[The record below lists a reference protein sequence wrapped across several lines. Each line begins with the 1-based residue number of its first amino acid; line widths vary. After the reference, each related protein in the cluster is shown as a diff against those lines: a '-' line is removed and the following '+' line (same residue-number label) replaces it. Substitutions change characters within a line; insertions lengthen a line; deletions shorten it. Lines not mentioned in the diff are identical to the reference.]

1 MLVDANILLYAV
13 DEVSPFHERASDWLT
28 ERLNGD
34 RRVAFPWQSLVA
46 FLRIS
51 THERASA
58 RPLTPEQAAAFVT
71 DWLEPEV
78 AWIPREGPGHARI
91 ITDLITRY
99 QLRGNIV
106 SDAHLAA
113 LAIEHGLEVLLQRQ
127 RLRAVQRGPLDQPGG
142 ACVAVTRPGAG
153 PGPGPRR
160 A

>member
-13 DEVSPFHERASDWLT
+13 DEASPFHERASHWVT

-34 RRVAFPWQSLVA
+34 RRVALPWHSLVA

-58 RPLTPEQAAAFVT
+58 RPLTPEQAARFVA

-91 ITDLITRY
+91 LTDLITRY
-99 QLRGNIV
+99 KLAGNIV

-113 LAIEHGLEVLLQRQ
+113 LAIEHGLEVCSNDADFARFSEI
-127 RLRAVQRGPLDQPGG
+127 RWINP
-142 ACVAVTRPGAG
+142 VAPA
-153 PGPGPRR
+153 
-160 A
+160 